1 MVAEKTINK
10 LVMPKQSFFD
20 SRSELPPFWTAGNM
34 TGMPPELAGASPE
47 PKIVQSFADIHV
59 SLPLI
64 PEFSGPGNDFGVH
77 ILKF

>member
-1 MVAEKTINK
+1 
-10 LVMPKQSFFD
+10 
-20 SRSELPPFWTAGNM
+20 
-34 TGMPPELAGASPE
+34 MPPELAGASPE